1 MDIST
6 DKYRSDLN
14 RPVSFSVVLQ
24 TVRDF
29 TRWLIGFF
37 ALTEEEQSKAG
48 VYVGSEMQ
56 DK

>member
-14 RPVSFSVVLQ
+14 RPGSFSVVLQ
-24 TVRDF
+24 IVRDF
-29 TRWLIGFF
+29 TRRLIGFF

-48 VYVGSEMQ
+48 IYVGSERQ